1 MAFLDED
8 RILITERAGQ
18 LRLWD
23 GQQLSEPVGGLPEV
37 YFKGQGGLLDVELL
51 EQLDTHSYRI
61 LLSYAQGTD
70 AENALTVISATL
82 QLSPSLVL
90 RDIHEVLKVY
100 PNKATPVHFG
110 GRLALLPDGTLLVTS
125 GEGFD
130 YRESAQKKE
139 TLLGKILRVNLDGS
153 IPDDNP
159 FVANPAYA
167 PEIFSVGH
175 RNPQALFF
183 DATRNWIVSHE
194 HGPAGGD
201 EINIIEA
208 GHNYGWPVITN
219 GKDYSGANISPFTEY
234 QGMQPPFVD
243 WTPSIAPSDMIV
255 YRGDRFPEFKGD
267 YLVTTLKTKELR
279 WVDMQDNEV
288 VSQANILPK
297 HAIRYRAIEE
307 SPMGDIYLLSDDGRL
322 LMLVRD

>member
-255 YRGDRFPEFKGD
+255 YRGNRFLEFKGD

-307 SPMGDIYLLSDDGRL
+307 SAMGDIYLLSDDGRL